1 VAETYGLYQITFMS
15 STEIRPKVL
24 VHCQY
29 VYGIGHYVRTI
40 ELARGLSSQFE
51 VFVLNGGEVVPNFDL
66 PSTVTV
72 IQLPAIYK
80 EETEAF
86 LTPVDRSQTLEE
98 CFTRRSRI
106 INQSVEEIKPAILIT
121 EHFPFGLLFEGEV
134 VALINQVKQA
144 RPTAKIVCSVRDII
158 ESSEGGARDAHTCD
172 LINSRYDTVLV
183 HGDERFAA
191 LSTTFPR
198 AHEIKVP
205 IVQTGYIARSI
216 STVSQSS
223 SQPIVLASVA
233 GGRLGNELLDALI
246 DSYPTTNAMVRHKL
260 ILFSGA
266 FQKDIRAQ
274 QDKLDQMQSDG
285 IELQQFS
292 SQEYLKCFSAA
303 SLIISL
309 GGYNSLIESVSA
321 NKNLLIYNRDFAGA
335 NKEQHLRIK
344 LFESSGH
351 LEIITPE
358 DLTSNKL
365 PNIISRK
372 LNSVQAPACALNVK
386 GAEASRRSLVS
397 LLNN

>member
-1 VAETYGLYQITFMS
+1 MS
-15 STEIRPKVL
+15 SIDIRPKIL
-24 VHCQY
+24 IHCQY

-51 VFVLNGGEVVPNFDL
+51 VFVLNGGEIVPNFDV
-66 PSTVTV
+66 PSSVTV

-98 CFTRRSRI
+98 CFALRSRI
-106 INQSVEEIKPAILIT
+106 INQAVEEIKPAVLIT

-134 VALINQVKQA
+134 VELINKVKHV

-158 ESSEGGARDAHTCD
+158 ESSVGGVRDAHTCD
-172 LINSRYDTVLV
+172 LLNRSYDMVLV

-191 LSTTFPR
+191 LSTSFPLV
-198 AHEIKVP
+198 HEIKVP
-205 IVQTGYIARSI
+205 IVQTGYIARSV
-216 STVSQSS
+216 STVSQNSS
-223 SQPIVLASVA
+223 NPIVLASVA

-246 DSYPTTNAMVRHKL
+246 DSYPTTNAIVRHKL

-266 FQKDIRAQ
+266 FQKDIIAQ
-274 QDKLDQMQSDG
+274 RDKLGQMQSDN
-285 IELQQFS
+285 ITLHQFD
-292 SQEYLKCFSAA
+292 SQEYLKSFSAA

-309 GGYNSLIESVSA
+309 GGYNSLIESIAA
-321 NKNLLIYNRDFAGA
+321 NKPLLIYNRDFAGT

-351 LEIITPE
+351 LAIITPA
-358 DLTSNKL
+358 DLSPNKL
-365 PNIISRK
+365 SNLISRK
-372 LNSVQAPACALNVK
+372 LTNLQVPACALNVK
-386 GAEASRRSLVS
+386 GAEASRESLAR
-397 LLNN
+397 LLND